1 MVGENICTPMPN
13 ETFISYSRR
22 DAAFIERLFQALKD
36 NGIDAWLD
44 KEDIPKASQW
54 KQEILVGIQ
63 FCQNFIYAISPDT
76 VMSDYC
82 DMELDHALALNKR
95 IIPIVVREPVVG
107 VRLAVAELNYIFFD
121 DFDQGLSN
129 LLELLDSPLGTT
141 YGDRLDSQIRV
152 VDRLGCRTFPLY
164 RNQYYVGRNPRGP
177 FSTAGL
183 FYIGDESV
191 SRHHATLL
199 RKDGRWC
206 VVDGQVEF
214 NIRGKPT
221 EYKPSANGVY
231 VERMSGGKLMSK
243 HKLRPLQFRPLIH
256 DDIVRLSPETSFIYE
271 EISPD
276 HEYRRIEAD
285 DNPTFTGESESVLP

>member
-1 MVGENICTPMPN
+1 MPN

-22 DAAFIERLFQALKD
+22 DAVFIEKLFNALKQ
-36 NGIDAWLD
+36 NGIDCWLD

-63 FCQNFIYAISPDT
+63 FCQNFIYAISPDSI
-76 VMSDYC
+76 MSDYC

-95 IIPIVVREPVVG
+95 IIPIVARETRIG
-107 VRLAVAELNYIFFD
+107 IRLAVSELNYIFFD
-121 DFDQGLSN
+121 NFEQGLSS
-129 LLELLDSPLGTT
+129 LLGLLDSPLGTT
-141 YGDRLDSQIRV
+141 FGDRLDSQIRV

-164 RNQYYVGRNPRGP
+164 RNQYYVGRNPRGA
-177 FSTAGL
+177 FATAGL

-191 SRHHATLL
+191 SRHHCTLL

-206 VVDGQVEF
+206 AIDGYVVFGVT
-214 NIRGKPT
+214 GKPI
-221 EYKPSANGVY
+221 EYKKSANGVAI
-231 VERMSGGKLMSK
+231 ERMKEGKLVYK
-243 HKLRPLQFRPLIH
+243 QQLHPLQFRPLIH
-256 DDIVRLSPETSFIYE
+256 EDIVRLSPETSFIYE

-285 DNPTFTGESESVLP
+285 NRETFTGDSVLP

>member
-1 MVGENICTPMPN
+1 MGN

-22 DAAFIERLFQALKD
+22 DAEFIGKLFLALKEH
-36 NGIDAWLD
+36 GIDAWLD
-44 KEDIPKASQW
+44 KEDIPKASHW

-63 FCQNFIYAISPDT
+63 FCQNFVYAISPDSI
-76 VMSDYC
+76 MSDYC

-107 VRLAVAELNYIFFD
+107 VRLSIAELNYIFFN
-121 DFDQGLSN
+121 DFDQGVAA
-129 LLELLDSPLGTT
+129 LLEVLDSPLGTT
-141 YGDRLDSQIRV
+141 FGDRLDSQIRV

-164 RNQYYVGRNPRGP
+164 RNQYYVGRNPRGE
-177 FSTAGL
+177 FSAAGL
-183 FYIGDESV
+183 LYVGDDSV
-191 SRHHATLL
+191 SRHHATLI

-206 VVDGQVEF
+206 VMDGQVEF
-214 NIRGKPT
+214 NLNGKPKT
-221 EYKPSANGVY
+221 YKPSTNGVFI
-231 VERMSGGKLMSK
+231 ERMAGGKLLSNY
-243 HKLRPLQFRPLIH
+243 KLRPMQLRPLIN

-285 DNPTFTGESESVLP
+285 DRPTFTGETDSSVLP

>member
-1 MVGENICTPMPN
+1 MAN

-22 DAAFIERLFQALKD
+22 DSAFIERLFQALKE
-36 NGIDAWLD
+36 NGIDTWLD
-44 KEDIPKASQW
+44 KEDIPKASHW

-63 FCQNFIYAISPDT
+63 FCQNFVYCISPDAIA
-76 VMSDYC
+76 SEYC

-95 IIPIVVREPVVG
+95 IIPIVAREPVTG
-107 VRLAVAELNYIFFD
+107 VRLAVTELNYIFFN
-121 DFDQGLSN
+121 DFEQGLNN

-141 YGDRLDSQIRV
+141 FGDRLDSQIRV

-164 RNQYYVGRNPRGP
+164 RNQYYIGRNPKGS
-177 FSTAGL
+177 FSAAGL

-206 VVDGQVEF
+206 VIDGQITF
-214 NIRGKPT
+214 NAQGKPA
-221 EYKPSANGVY
+221 EYRKSANGVFI
-231 VERMSGGKLMSK
+231 ERMSGGRLASK
-243 HKLRPLQFRPLIH
+243 DKLRPLQFRPLIH
-256 DDIVRLSPETSFIYE
+256 EDIVRLSPETSFIYE
-271 EISPD
+271 EIFPD

-285 DNPTFTGESESVLP
+285 DRETFTGG